1 MVSVVA
7 RSSRAR
13 QTLAQTRDWLI
24 RMRAGEKL
32 FILSMC
38 LIYALHSIW
47 LARTVLWFLVLPVM
61 LITAAPYRNL
71 LPIAK
76 SGVFIASAVFL
87 LLIIGT
93 SALGGETPWPML
105 LRNLRYFAAVVA
117 FVAIV
122 AQLVRGDGDF
132 LRLLFLVL
140 APVAALAAIRDVV
153 SFTGLSLETLMTTR
167 LQGVRGL
174 TVYYNSNVIGMMFA
188 MPCVGAAAVMASR
201 RLRRWQFAMLAASVL
216 ILLGAVVLTGSR
228 GSLIAAT
235 VGIGVSILSA
245 NWRLAAAI
253 VALVAVAAAVT
264 LLTPLAGELL
274 QRRDSL
280 RLTLWPIYFDMA
292 MLKPWLGYGLAFDTQ
307 RMLPDGTMVMNG
319 HNIFLCAAVR
329 GGVFSALAL
338 FGIVLASLVS
348 ALRAWLRR
356 REILGLAL
364 LAVCLTATTVDYE
377 IIPTDLGYLYVLFW
391 LPVGICLGAALA
403 EAPRGLS
410 GRHAGAA
417 GTAADAA
424 PTVTSHNRQPAGA

>member
-1 MVSVVA
+1 MVSVLA

-13 QTLAQTRDWLI
+13 QRLERTRDWLI
-24 RMRAGEKL
+24 RVRAGEKL

-38 LIYALHSIW
+38 LVYVMHSIW
-47 LARTVLWFLVLPVM
+47 LARTVMWFLVLPVM
-61 LITAAPYRNL
+61 LIATASARNL
-71 LPIAK
+71 LPIVR
-76 SGVFIASAVFL
+76 SGVFVAAAAFL

-93 SALGGETPWPML
+93 SALGGETPAPML
-105 LRNLRYFAAVVA
+105 LKNLRYLAAVLV
-117 FVAIV
+117 FVVVV
-122 AQLVRGDGDF
+122 AQLVRSDGDF

-153 SFTGLSLETLMTTR
+153 SFSGLSLETLLTVR
-167 LQGVRGL
+167 LQGVKGL

-201 RLRRWQFAMLAASVL
+201 TLRRWQFAMLAVSVL
-216 ILLGAVVLTGSR
+216 ILLFAIVLTGSR

-253 VALVAVAAAVT
+253 VALVAVAAAVA

-280 RLTLWPIYFDMA
+280 RLTLWPVYLDMA
-292 MLKPWLGYGLAFDTQ
+292 LLKPWLGYGLAFDTQ
-307 RMLPDGTMVMNG
+307 RTLPDGSVVMNG

-329 GGVFSALAL
+329 GGVLSVMALA
-338 FGIVLASLVS
+338 GVVLASLIS
-348 ALRAWLRR
+348 ALRAWSRR
-356 REILGLAL
+356 REIVALAL
-364 LAVCLTATTVDYE
+364 LATCLTATSVDYE
-377 IIPTDLGYLYVLFW
+377 IIPSDLGYLYILFW

-403 EAPRGLS
+403 TAQRGVP
-410 GRHAGAA
+410 GRRAA
-417 GTAADAA
+417 MAETPAAASPAA
-424 PTVTSHNRQPAGA
+424 TSHNCRPAGA